1 MKRKTGSQVTKLDPK
16 QKKPK
21 TLAEKRDQLQ
31 DDIMKYGVAA
41 IEKMYPRQTNY
52 NEPPV
57 KKISPAAAKMMKS
70 PIKMKPRPHGVDFE
84 EVDVRKILR
93 PLSHSKYIKVKFYIF
108 GPKSSKSSKSS
119 GSAKSPKSSKILHF
133 KYADICGS

>member
-1 MKRKTGSQVTKLDPK
+1 MVFFYFQFVPKTGGLGLKRKTGSQVTKLDPK
-16 QKKPK
+16 QKKAK

-41 IEKMYPRQTNY
+41 IEKMYPRQANY
-52 NEPPV
+52 NEPV
-57 KKISPAAAKMMKS
+57 KKISPAAAKILKS

-93 PLSHSKYIKVKFYIF
+93 PLSHSKYIKVKFSFFNKTIR
-108 GPKSSKSSKSS
+108 
-119 GSAKSPKSSKILHF
+119 LL
-133 KYADICGS
+133 